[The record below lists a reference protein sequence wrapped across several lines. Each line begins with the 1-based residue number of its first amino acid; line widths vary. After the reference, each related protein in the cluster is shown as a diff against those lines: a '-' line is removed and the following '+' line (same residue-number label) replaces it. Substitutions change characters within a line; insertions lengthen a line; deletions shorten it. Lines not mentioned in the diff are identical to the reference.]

1 MINIFHCPPVMK
13 EEILQTSLQ
22 QFLRYGI
29 REMSIQK
36 LIKPLG
42 ISTKTVY
49 KYFKNKEELL
59 EEALYL
65 FHTQQ
70 YRLLETPQVEQSA
83 ACLFFDLWLAGVEQ
97 EFQVNKLFFED
108 LHGYY
113 PELAKKVENA
123 IGQKFTQQFL
133 LLLHRGIDEGTFRP
147 DILPEV
153 VLQGIFTLYTA
164 LVRTERFK
172 SFGLSAH
179 AALLNTIALY
189 IRGFCTDKGLQQL
202 EEHLASLGISD
213 SANANGKRRVQ
224 ML

>member
-1 MINIFHCPPVMK
+1 MK

-22 QFLRYGI
+22 QFLQYGI

-49 KYFKNKEELL
+49 KYFRNKEELL

-65 FHTQQ
+65 FHSQQ
-70 YRLLETPQVEQSA
+70 YRMLEKPLGEQSA

-97 EFQVNKLFFED
+97 EFQVNKVFFED

-133 LLLHRGIDEGTFRP
+133 LILQRGIAEGTFRP

-153 VLQGIFTLYTA
+153 VLQGIFVLYTA

-172 SFGLSAH
+172 GFGLSAH
-179 AALLNTIALY
+179 ATLLNTIALY

-202 EEHLASLGISD
+202 EEHLASLGIAE
-213 SANANGKRRVQ
+213 SANANVKRLAQ